1 MHVETDGSF
10 SYPPRIKGFNA
21 AGTRAVEFHPTTTDD
36 STGDVRLRL
45 LRLRFQAMISLKFK
59 SASQIR
65 CNIDQ
70 NDDASHDE
78 DENDLVDHNCVM
90 CIRTTGG
97 ALQLRGLRAAS
108 IGYGRLAACTRRQP

>member
-45 LRLRFQAMISLKFK
+45 LRLRFQAMISFLKVQV
-59 SASQIR
+59 SQS
-65 CNIDQ
+65 NP
-70 NDDASHDE
+70 
-78 DENDLVDHNCVM
+78 L
-90 CIRTTGG
+90 
-97 ALQLRGLRAAS
+97 
-108 IGYGRLAACTRRQP
+108 